1 MPMPIIETIQITVHA
16 SDIVNTSK
24 FAGETSNPTAYVT
37 FLPNDRD
44 MEKTLLGKTEIN
56 KNNLNPDWRNT
67 FTLNYELGSDK
78 PAYILVK
85 IIDTENYYM
94 EMGDGIFE
102 IGEVLRAEN
111 NTMSKKLKNGG
122 KIDVHADRAVGRGS
136 LKLEMSGVSLK
147 NARRFDKKSLPF
159 YKLTRKDVGQ
169 RGIELS
175 TVHVSEK
182 IGKKSLN
189 PNWQKETIDLN
200 TLCSGNLHLPLVM
213 SVYHHKSN
221 GKHVLMGEME
231 TSVSNLLSCQKS
243 GSKLKLKKGGIKTG
257 KILINRAETE
267 SLVIKISDEEI
278 ETTTTISFEDSE
290 TIQLVEQ

>member
-1 MPMPIIETIQITVHA
+1 MNIIHIYIYIWSCFFHPRKKKAIWLTPNQIINFSQSHA
-16 SDIVNTSK
+16 L
-24 FAGETSNPTAYVT
+24 FASC
-37 FLPNDRD
+37 
-44 MEKTLLGKTEIN
+44 
-56 KNNLNPDWRNT
+56 
-67 FTLNYELGSDK
+67 
-78 PAYILVK
+78 
-85 IIDTENYYM
+85 
-94 EMGDGIFE
+94 
-102 IGEVLRAEN
+102 
-111 NTMSKKLKNGG
+111 
-122 KIDVHADRAVGRGS
+122 
-136 LKLEMSGVSLK
+136 
-147 NARRFDKKSLPF
+147 
-159 YKLTRKDVGQ
+159 